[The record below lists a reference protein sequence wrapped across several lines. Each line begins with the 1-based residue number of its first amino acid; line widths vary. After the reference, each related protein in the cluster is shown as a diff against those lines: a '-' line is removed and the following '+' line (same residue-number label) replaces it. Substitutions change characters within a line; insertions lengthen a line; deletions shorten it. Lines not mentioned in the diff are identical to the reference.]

1 MELRLSK
8 LSGYTVTTYNPWTF
22 DNKYEI
28 EQFSHIKATLITSQV
43 SILCYE
49 TVMDIQVDA

>member
-1 MELRLSK
+1 MGLRLLK

-28 EQFSHIKATLITSQV
+28 EQFSHIKATLIISQV
-43 SILCYE
+43 AILCYE
-49 TVMDIQVDA
+49 TVMHIQVDA